1 MPKSTKMD
9 LVYRVLTGERKE
21 SLMASLK
28 DILISVLNGV
38 LRPAPA
44 PVPIPVRVD
53 PPRRR
58 R

>member
-1 MPKSTKMD
+1 
-9 LVYRVLTGERKE
+9 
-21 SLMASLK
+21 MASLK
-28 DILISVLNGV
+28 DILISVLNGT

-58 R
+58 